1 MSVFHKYGFGY
12 RAKTRPKRKGLAKT
26 LFTAYT
32 TGPAVTAQL
41 EAMYMSYKK
50 CFLVLTRTRILSL
63 NTPMLFLLLLSLLFL
78 FSKHAFAPK
87 EYPII
92 EILFY
97 KSV

>member
-1 MSVFHKYGFGY
+1 MKFYFSIKIILTHLHPTPLGLENSMSVFHKYEFGY

-50 CFLVLTRTRILSL
+50 W
-63 NTPMLFLLLLSLLFL
+63 
-78 FSKHAFAPK
+78 FSWCQREPEF
-87 EYPII
+87 
-92 EILFY
+92 
-97 KSV
+97 